1 MPMLTWERRD
11 GQRMVF
17 HLQSMETAI
26 GRDLGNAIRL
36 DSGYVSKRHA
46 VVRLGQQGYTITDL
60 NSSNGTLVNGQR
72 VGLAMLKDG
81 DRIELGAEVLVFSN
95 PADPLAAPVPAAGAP
110 RKPLLWIIVG
120 AGLLI
125 VLGLVGLIVLGSG
138 TPQPGPAA
146 GTPAGAPTGPVA
158 PPQDFGAG
166 ARPGAAATAPL
177 PDEAAVPLEPVSQEP
192 LPSNDPVALYEM
204 ALAHVKGDRLVEA
217 RRLLQ
222 GALRLDPNNGSTQQR
237 LREVEA
243 TIQVRADQHM
253 AAGQRAF
260 TYLRFDDA
268 IVEWEQVMSM
278 VPTTDPRYQQ
288 AAAGVRRARERLGR

>member
-1 MPMLTWERRD
+1 MP
-11 GQRMVF
+11 
-17 HLQSMETAI
+17 
-26 GRDLGNAIRL
+26 
-36 DSGYVSKRHA
+36 
-46 VVRLGQQGYTITDL
+46 
-60 NSSNGTLVNGQR
+60 
-72 VGLAMLKDG
+72 
-81 DRIELGAEVLVFSN
+81 
-95 PADPLAAPVPAAGAP
+95 P
-110 RKPLLWIIVG
+110 
-120 AGLLI
+120 
-125 VLGLVGLIVLGSG
+125 
-138 TPQPGPAA
+138 
-146 GTPAGAPTGPVA
+146 
-158 PPQDFGAG
+158 
-166 ARPGAAATAPL
+166 
-177 PDEAAVPLEPVSQEP
+177 EPVSQEP
-192 LPSNDPVALYEM
+192 LPSHDPVALYEM

-278 VPTTDPRYQQ
+278 VPATDPRYQQ